1 MRIPQSFNRLYLPSV
16 SVNQTWILTLLWQ
29 FFTIGLRI
37 KVYTKIMARDLFH
50 TAVKLALQK
59 ENWLITDDPLKIE
72 AGGAK
77 FEIDLGAERLLAAE
91 RAGEKIAVEIKTF
104 LGDSPITDY
113 HAALGQFLNYRLAL
127 ELNDVNR
134 KLYLALPVSIH
145 EAFFQREFLQISVE
159 RYQINRII
167 YEPINEVI
175 LQWIN

>member
-1 MRIPQSFNRLYLPSV
+1 MA
-16 SVNQTWILTLLWQ
+16 
-29 FFTIGLRI
+29 
-37 KVYTKIMARDLFH
+37 ARDLFH
-50 TAVKLALQK
+50 ESVKIALQK

-113 HAALGQFLNYRLAL
+113 HGALGQFLNYRLAL
-127 ELNDVNR
+127 EFNEPDR
-134 KLYLALPVSIH
+134 KLYLAVPVAVH

-159 RYQINRII
+159 RHQVNRII
-167 YEPINEVI
+167 YDPINEVI
-175 LQWIN
+175 VQWIN

>member
-1 MRIPQSFNRLYLPSV
+1 MA
-16 SVNQTWILTLLWQ
+16 
-29 FFTIGLRI
+29 
-37 KVYTKIMARDLFH
+37 ARDLFH
-50 TAVKLALQK
+50 EAVKVALQK
-59 ENWLITDDPLKIE
+59 ENWLITNDRLKVE

-127 ELNDVNR
+127 ELNEPDR
-134 KLYLALPVSIH
+134 ILYMAVPVAIH

-159 RYQINRII
+159 RHQVNRIV
-167 YEPINEVI
+167 YDPVNEVP
-175 LQWIN
+175 

>member
-1 MRIPQSFNRLYLPSV
+1 MA
-16 SVNQTWILTLLWQ
+16 
-29 FFTIGLRI
+29 
-37 KVYTKIMARDLFH
+37 ARDLFH
-50 TAVKLALQK
+50 EAVKVALQK
-59 ENWLITDDPLKIE
+59 ENWVITNDPLKVE

-127 ELNDVNR
+127 ELKEPDR
-134 KLYLALPVSIH
+134 TLYMAVPVAIH

-159 RYQINRII
+159 RHQVNRIV
-167 YEPINEVI
+167 YDPVNEVI
-175 LQWIN
+175 VQWIN

>member
-1 MRIPQSFNRLYLPSV
+1 MA
-16 SVNQTWILTLLWQ
+16 
-29 FFTIGLRI
+29 
-37 KVYTKIMARDLFH
+37 ARDLFH
-50 TAVKLALQK
+50 ESVKIALQK
-59 ENWLITDDPLKIE
+59 ENWVITDDPLKVE

-127 ELNDVNR
+127 ELKEPDR
-134 KLYLALPVSIH
+134 KLYLAVPVAVH

-159 RYQINRII
+159 RHQVNRIV
-167 YEPINEVI
+167 YDPVNEVI
-175 LQWIN
+175 VQWIS